1 MSRQV
6 WHECLLM
13 WQAPLFESL
22 HSGLVTDVAHEY
34 FPNSPAG
41 PPGTP
46 GPLPVS
52 PALVVRPVPGIPRM
66 PFQVWRRPRTI
77 NPASLTLAGPF
88 ASQTTAAISWELKP
102 VYDVVLDAAPAGGS
116 SLMFQALGQ
125 DGRVIPGQQVTVN
138 AATKVGFR
146 CPGIQS
152 ILITGKGT
160 ATNIN
165 LTTQDD
171 FANLHDWQRI
181 ETVGFP
187 FDHGEIAAPA
197 YNDLPQGF
205 ERPRS
210 AGLMQPSSAWMSHG
224 HPGAAARDRNPDDP
238 DALLADPRPREVSG
252 DGPVRPVQLPRAGPR
267 LPGEHRRHE
276 LDQAAGQLPRG
287 EPAA

>member
-6 WHECLLM
+6 WHECLLL

-22 HSGLVTDVAHEY
+22 RSGLVTDVAHEY

-88 ASQTTAAISWELKP
+88 ASQTTAAISWGLKP

-205 ERPRS
+205 EPASLSGVDAAFIRMDVARALQVPLP
-210 AGLMQPSSAWMSHG
+210 ATGIPTIPTPSW
-224 HPGAAARDRNPDDP
+224 PTPDP
-238 DALLADPRPREVSG
+238 AKYLR
-252 DGPVRPVQLPRAGPR
+252 DGPVRPVRAPSR
-267 LPGEHRRHE
+267 WSATAWRTPTTRT
-276 LDQAAGQLPRG
+276 
-287 EPAA
+287 